1 MPVLDQV
8 LCVHETELTS
18 VSPTVK
24 YWSTEHSRRPGTAR
38 TASTT
43 TQADGLRRGLNIQVA
58 AATDGTLFAVSA
70 PVAGGRHD
78 RGGST
83 KCGWESVL
91 IGFTWYAD
99 AAYIGT
105 SATVPFKRGK

>member
-38 TASTT
+38 TTFTSPDLTT
-43 TQADGLRRGLNIQVA
+43 FTRLDELGLVVVGQRL
-58 AATDGTLFAVSA
+58 D
-70 PVAGGRHD
+70 AGRV
-78 RGGST
+78 
-83 KCGWESVL
+83 VL
-91 IGFTWYAD
+91 AC
-99 AAYIGT
+99 
-105 SATVPFKRGK
+105 